1 MKGKNIDGKINNKET
16 WNSGNEEWEN
26 EKKNRHGNFE
36 RSEMSGVQNLG
47 GIQLTRMQD

>member
-26 EKKNRHGNFE
+26 EKKIDMAILNA
-36 RSEMSGVQNLG
+36 V
-47 GIQLTRMQD
+47 